1 MADRFALTVALAL
14 VTAPPVLEQAPAA
27 PTAARYEVGGGISPF
42 FKAFLDTN
50 GRFPLSGWVAVRA
63 GRFRLQL
70 DYLRGVR
77 SQPLNYTQYYDY
89 ERAREDHH
97 VD

>member
-14 VTAPPVLEQAPAA
+14 VTAPPVLAQAPAA

-50 GRFPLSGWVAVRA
+50 GRFQTQRVGRGAGGQIPAPARLSPRRA
-63 GRFRLQL
+63 EPAPALHVVLRL
-70 DYLRGVR
+70 
-77 SQPLNYTQYYDY
+77 
-89 ERAREDHH
+89 RACS
-97 VD
+97 